1 MSVRKP
7 NKPKYGRPPGPSQR
21 TVSSVL
27 AATSAVLKKQGYGRT
42 TIEKIAE
49 RAGVAKTTIYRW
61 WPSRIMLFMALF
73 EDVVTRPLAKQQP
86 SGTLESDLIG
96 LYCGLSRL
104 LTTTSAG
111 EALVGMIVEAQ
122 FDKRAAETFRGEFS
136 TRGRVLSRAILQR
149 AKDRGEIA
157 ADRDV
162 ELITS
167 ILSGS
172 LWYRLLLGDLGDLGE
187 PYVESFV
194 RVVLDGIRITDPAVL
209 MTRSGAIATLD

>member
-1 MSVRKP
+1 MSVRKRT
-7 NKPKYGRPPGPSQR
+7 KPKNGRPTGPSQR
-21 TVSSVL
+21 TVSTVL
-27 AATSAVLKKQGYGRT
+27 AATSAVLNKQGYGRT

-73 EDVVTRPLAKQQP
+73 EDVVTRPLSKQQA

-111 EALVGMIVEAQ
+111 AALVGMIVEAQ
-122 FDKRAAETFRGEFS
+122 FDAGAAETFRSEFS

-149 AKDRGEIA
+149 AKDRGEIP
-157 ADRDV
+157 ADCDM
-162 ELITS
+162 ELIIS
-167 ILSGS
+167 ILSGA
-172 LWYRLLLGDLGDLGE
+172 LWYRLLLGDLGE
-187 PYVESFV
+187 SYVEAFV
-194 RVVLDGIRITDPAVL
+194 RVVLDGIRITERAAL
-209 MTRSGAIATLD
+209 GR